1 MFVKDDPAKEVQ
13 ERTDNGNSTGFVRI
27 EVSEQVLFWIFTAI
41 MILLTINL
49 LFLCY
54 INLCHQRSAP
64 KQPKYSKVDVMASS
78 DDDPQNFEEMNL

>member
-1 MFVKDDPAKEVQ
+1 MFQDDPAKKVQ

-54 INLCHQRSAP
+54 INLCHKRPEQM
-64 KQPKYSKVDVMASS
+64 KNKYSKVDVIASS
-78 DDDPQNFEEMNL
+78 DEDLQNLKEIDI